1 MTEFVPEASV
11 PNPAPAVQSTP
22 SAKLPLLPLPDRLS
36 ADPRSKFHVA
46 VFFETGVGVRLNGK
60 PRTDVEEYCVSEGW
74 VKVPA
79 GKAVDRKGFP
89 LTIKLK
95 GVVEV
100 FHP

>member
-1 MTEFVPEASV
+1 MTETEQAEATIK
-11 PNPAPAVQSTP
+11 PTP
-22 SAKLPLLPLPDRLS
+22 LPLPDRLS

-46 VFFETGVGVRLNGK
+46 SFFDTGVGVRLNGK
-60 PRTDVEEYCVSEGW
+60 SRTDVEEYCVSEGW

-79 GKAVDRKGFP
+79 GKAVDRKGYP

-95 GVVEV
+95 GTVEV

>member
-1 MTEFVPEASV
+1 MTETAQAQPT
-11 PNPAPAVQSTP
+11 Q
-22 SAKLPLLPLPDRLS
+22 LPLPDRLS

-46 VFFETGVGVRLNGK
+46 AFFETGVGVRLNGK

-95 GVVEV
+95 GTVEV
-100 FHP
+100 FYP